1 MERWGSALTVL
12 LDKEFDNIYLDK
24 MRDICLLEADFNWL
38 NKLTFAKRMM
48 DQAYNTGVVSV
59 EQFARRGTQ
68 VSSGVLCKVHFC
80 DMIHALHE
88 LAGIP
93 SVDIGNC
100 YDAMA
105 HPIASIS
112 LQAYHVPLMMIVL
125 SLSVH
130 QTITF
135 SFAPAKA

>member
-1 MERWGSALTVL
+1 
-12 LDKEFDNIYLDK
+12 
-24 MRDICLLEADFNWL
+24 
-38 NKLTFAKRMM
+38 
-48 DQAYNTGVVSV
+48 
-59 EQFARRGTQ
+59 
-68 VSSGVLCKVHFC
+68 
-80 DMIHALHE
+80 MIHALHE